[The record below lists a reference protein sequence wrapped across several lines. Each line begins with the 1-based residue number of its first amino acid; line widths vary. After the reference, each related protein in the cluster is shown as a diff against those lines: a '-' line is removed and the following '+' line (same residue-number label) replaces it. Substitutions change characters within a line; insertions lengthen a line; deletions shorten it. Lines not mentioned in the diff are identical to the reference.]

1 VIASKPRL
9 LYTRKDTMVSSEDV
23 AYQPFQHI
31 LYPEVR
37 SLAYERRGE
46 EARWMRLLADVR
58 LVAGLV

>member
-1 VIASKPRL
+1 MA
-9 LYTRKDTMVSSEDV
+9 SSEDV

-31 LYPEVR
+31 PYLEVR

-58 LVAGLV
+58 VVAGLV